1 MRKRVFCPSL
11 FCRQL
16 LVICFCILALEGANS
31 QVSKGQTPPV
41 LEELEQKAFEDARV
55 FVQDSVVQI
64 ETFGGAQ
71 IVNQQ
76 LTNNALSTGTIL
88 SADGWIITSL
98 FPLRNQPASIT
109 VVLVN
114 KERKQAKLIARDS
127 SRELALLKIDVETP
141 LKPVLPSDR
150 SQWQIGQWTLA
161 IGKTFDPSIGSC
173 SAGILSAQGR
183 IWNKAIQTDTKISP
197 QNYGGPLID
206 LQGSV
211 MGILTPINPGIVT
224 EGEVEQWYDSGI
236 GFAIPIED
244 ILERLPRMQKGE
256 DLYPGK
262 VGIRWRGGDEYNMPV
277 LIDGVTPGSPASE
290 AGLEVGDKILS
301 AGPSPD
307 RLKPV
312 SNHSEFKHAM
322 GPLDAGGQLALVVER
337 QGKSQEFSCTLVK
350 ELPTYREAYLG
361 LLIDPASDPKAP
373 KVQFVIPD
381 SPAAKAGLVPNSIID
396 SVDGKTLD
404 EKNPLDIRIA
414 NLNYRLAIELGIRDP
429 SGQSAMK
436 KIELTTRPEADL
448 MWDYKA
454 PELAEAPKEPPAQG
468 ADPTQALGTIQ
479 LPLSDVRN
487 KAFAI
492 VPSNYDERVPHGLL
506 VIFADAGEINQKQ
519 WTEAWEPFAREHRWI
534 IAVAQS
540 AEERGWSFEE
550 VEIGARM
557 QTWIA
562 RSYSIDRR
570 RIAVGG
576 FASGSVL
583 AYSTAAQFP
592 ELYRGV
598 WLSNPKLPRSIRINP
613 SEPFKAANFF
623 INGTDRSI
631 DEFAERIRQNGY
643 SLQMQ
648 SGELDSSKLVEA
660 PLLAPVQRW
669 LRLLEAY

>member
-1 MRKRVFCPSL
+1 M
-11 FCRQL
+11 
-16 LVICFCILALEGANS
+16 GANS

-244 ILERLPRMQKGE
+244 ILERLPRMQK
-256 DLYPGK
+256 
-262 VGIRWRGGDEYNMPV
+262 
-277 LIDGVTPGSPASE
+277 
-290 AGLEVGDKILS
+290 
-301 AGPSPD
+301 
-307 RLKPV
+307 
-312 SNHSEFKHAM
+312 
-322 GPLDAGGQLALVVER
+322 
-337 QGKSQEFSCTLVK
+337 
-350 ELPTYREAYLG
+350 
-361 LLIDPASDPKAP
+361 
-373 KVQFVIPD
+373 
-381 SPAAKAGLVPNSIID
+381 
-396 SVDGKTLD
+396 
-404 EKNPLDIRIA
+404 
-414 NLNYRLAIELGIRDP
+414 
-429 SGQSAMK
+429 
-436 KIELTTRPEADL
+436 
-448 MWDYKA
+448 
-454 PELAEAPKEPPAQG
+454 
-468 ADPTQALGTIQ
+468 
-479 LPLSDVRN
+479 
-487 KAFAI
+487 
-492 VPSNYDERVPHGLL
+492 
-506 VIFADAGEINQKQ
+506 
-519 WTEAWEPFAREHRWI
+519 
-534 IAVAQS
+534 
-540 AEERGWSFEE
+540 
-550 VEIGARM
+550 
-557 QTWIA
+557 
-562 RSYSIDRR
+562 
-570 RIAVGG
+570 
-576 FASGSVL
+576 
-583 AYSTAAQFP
+583 
-592 ELYRGV
+592 
-598 WLSNPKLPRSIRINP
+598 
-613 SEPFKAANFF
+613 
-623 INGTDRSI
+623 
-631 DEFAERIRQNGY
+631 
-643 SLQMQ
+643 
-648 SGELDSSKLVEA
+648 
-660 PLLAPVQRW
+660 
-669 LRLLEAY
+669 

>member
-1 MRKRVFCPSL
+1 
-11 FCRQL
+11 
-16 LVICFCILALEGANS
+16 LEVGY
-31 QVSKGQTPPV
+31 GQTPPL
-41 LEELEQKAFEDARV
+41 LEELEQKAFEDAKL

-76 LTNNALSTGTIL
+76 LTSTAPSTGTVL

-98 FPLRNQPASIT
+98 FPFKNQPASIT
-109 VVLVN
+109 VVLAN
-114 KERKQAKLIARDS
+114 NERKAAKLIARDS
-127 SRELALLKIDVETP
+127 SRELALLKIEVDSP
-141 LKPVLPSDR
+141 LKPITVSDR

-206 LQGSV
+206 LQGRV

-244 ILERLPRMQKGE
+244 LLERLPRMQKGE
-256 DLYPGK
+256 DIYPGR

-277 LIDGVTPGSPASE
+277 LIDGVTPGSPASL

-307 RLKPV
+307 RLKPIA
-312 SNHSEFKHAM
+312 NHSEFKHAM
-322 GPLDAGGQLALVVER
+322 GPLDAGSQLALLVER
-337 QGKSQEFSCTLVK
+337 QGQKQEFSCTLVR

-361 LLIDPASDPKAP
+361 ILIDPTADPKAP
-373 KVQFVIPD
+373 RIQFVIPD
-381 SPAAKAGLVPNSIID
+381 SPAAKAGLVPNSIIE
-396 SVDGKTLD
+396 SVDGRTLSD
-404 EKNPLDIRIA
+404 KQPLDNRVS
-414 NLNYRLAIELGIRDP
+414 NLNYRSTIELGIRDP
-429 SGQSAMK
+429 SDQARK
-436 KIELTTRPEADL
+436 TKIELTTRPEADL
-448 MWDYKA
+448 IWDYKA
-454 PELAEAPKEPPAQG
+454 PKLAEAPKEQPAPG
-468 ADPTQALGTIQ
+468 ADAKQALGTIQ
-479 LPLSDVRN
+479 LPISDLKN

-492 VPSNYDERVPHGLL
+492 VPSNYDDRVPHGLL
-506 VIFADAGEINQKQ
+506 VMFADAGKIDQQQ
-519 WTEAWEPFAREHRWI
+519 WVDAWEPFAREHRWI

-540 AEERGWSFEE
+540 AQERGWTFEE
-550 VEIGARM
+550 AEIGMRI
-557 QTWIA
+557 QTWVA

-576 FASGSVL
+576 FATGSVL
-583 AYSTAAQFP
+583 AYITAVQFP

-598 WLSNPKLPRSIRINP
+598 WLSNAKIPRSIRINP

-623 INGTDRSI
+623 INGSDPSI
-631 DEFAERIRQNGY
+631 DNFVERIRENGY
-643 SLQMQ
+643 SLQRH